1 MSRISVQLH
10 YRYEVQN
17 SELGLHPVFK
27 SSAPLTTWIFESRLN
42 NALSESLKDGS
53 HGDISKSLAY
63 LSPAQQS
70 PQEPWH

>member
-63 LSPAQQS
+63 LSQFNR
-70 PQEPWH
+70 EHRE